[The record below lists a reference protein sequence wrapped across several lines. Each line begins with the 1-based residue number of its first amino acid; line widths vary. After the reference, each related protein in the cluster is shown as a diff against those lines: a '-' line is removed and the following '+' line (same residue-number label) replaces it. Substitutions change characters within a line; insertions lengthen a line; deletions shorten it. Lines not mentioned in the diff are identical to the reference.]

1 MQNISKLSV
10 LTTSILHRSQM
21 KPATGTKRPM
31 LSPDRQIDPR
41 LAPMPASPLQ
51 NNNSDVEMSNMQSPP
66 GTPKTTN
73 MAFPPTETIAIDLG
87 TIKQHQGCTNE
98 TAVKD
103 SQGSHS
109 NDLTRKVQD
118 DPAMT
123 NIAPNQH
130 IATTITPAT
139 TKSPSMEILTNDI

>member
-1 MQNISKLSV
+1 MQNISKLSL
-10 LTTSILHRSQM
+10 LTSSIPHRSQR
-21 KPATGTKRPM
+21 KPVTGTKRPM

-87 TIKQHQGCTNE
+87 TNKQQQVRTSNE
-98 TAVKD
+98 TIVKD

-109 NDLTRKVQD
+109 NDLT
-118 DPAMT
+118 
-123 NIAPNQH
+123 
-130 IATTITPAT
+130 
-139 TKSPSMEILTNDI
+139 